1 MRRSGSLVVVVLV
14 LIGLA
19 IADVAWYLVNQP
31 PPVDGSITD
40 LIDYVFELMPA
51 VVAILLPAVLL
62 IRHPDAA
69 RRAPILLF
77 GTLLY
82 AAVQGLVILNAQL
95 EDIFA
100 TLTPPD
106 ADLPF
111 LVPSATVFNVFLSL
125 VTAFGVGYLAVGL
138 ANARQNEDV
147 GRWVGAVTAAL
158 VPVAT
163 VFATIVGIVAV
174 AQIDLGDTPMSPT
187 LFLYLATSVVLG
199 IIRMAVWAYLLA
211 VATRGAAALE
221 GPRLGWGLAA
231 VAAGLV
237 IVALALVNLGGVIS
251 LADPSVN
258 SVYGYAIVLAYGLGH
273 IALFAAFAIGLP
285 ALGEGESEV
294 EDVRTPTGRARS
306 RRRRAPGASG
316 PVRR

>member
-1 MRRSGSLVVVVLV
+1 MRRSGSLIVVVLV

-19 IADVAWYLVNQP
+19 IADVTWYLVNQP
-31 PPVDGSITD
+31 PPADGSITD
-40 LIDYVFELMPA
+40 LIDYVFELIPA

-62 IRHPDAA
+62 LRHPDAA

-77 GTLLY
+77 GALLY

-95 EDIFA
+95 EDIFI

-111 LVPSATVFNVFLSL
+111 LIPSATVFNVFLSL
-125 VTAFGVGYLAVGL
+125 VTAFAVGYLAVGL
-138 ANARQNEDV
+138 ANARQNEEMGQSV
-147 GRWVGAVTAAL
+147 GLVTAAF
-158 VPVAT
+158 VPIAAI
-163 VFATIVGIVAV
+163 FATIVGTVAV
-174 AQIDLGDTPMSPT
+174 AEIDLGDAPMSPT

-221 GPRLGWGLAA
+221 RPRLGWGLAA

-237 IVALALVNLGGVIS
+237 IVALAMVNLGGVIS
-251 LADPSVN
+251 LADPTVN

-273 IALFAAFAIGLP
+273 IALFVAFAIGLP
-285 ALGEGESEV
+285 ALGDDGSEA
-294 EDVRTPTGRARS
+294 EDVGTPAGRARS
-306 RRRRAPGASG
+306 RRLRASG